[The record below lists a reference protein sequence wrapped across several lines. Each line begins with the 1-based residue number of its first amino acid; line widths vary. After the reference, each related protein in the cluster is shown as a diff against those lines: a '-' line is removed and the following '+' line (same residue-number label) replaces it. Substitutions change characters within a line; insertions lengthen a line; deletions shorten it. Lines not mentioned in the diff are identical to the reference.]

1 MSAPLYDKSA
11 ALKRISLLERQ
22 AAAYDRENRPVQA
35 RSVRQSIH
43 VLQALWSI
51 KGKEVEA

>member
-1 MSAPLYDKSA
+1 MSAPLYDKTA
-11 ALKRISLLERQ
+11 ARARISLLERQ
-22 AAAYDRENRPVQA
+22 ARDHEKAGRPVQA
-35 RSVRQSIH
+35 RSCRQSIH